1 MVQRRLLISAAA
13 VFTAATLPWLAAGTA
28 TAQPAAWPQRPIRLV
43 VPFPPGGSADFLGR
57 LVAEKITVATGW
69 TVIVENRAGAAGNI
83 GLDAVAR
90 APADGYTFGIGQ
102 TANMAINPSL
112 YAKMPF
118 DPLKDLVPIAL
129 VASQP
134 MVVTVKADSP
144 FRTMAD
150 LVAAAK
156 KRPDPMRVAFAGN
169 GTVGHLAIELLERR
183 AGITLLNVPY
193 KGAGPAVNDLRAG
206 RWSRAQDGLELQ
218 GRTLGLVGFG
228 AVGRRV
234 AAVAM
239 AMGMRVVAFDPS
251 RPAAPDALHGV
262 RILPTLDAVVESA
275 DVLSLH
281 VPLNAATRGFI
292 DADRIARMRPGAIL
306 INTARGEVVDEP
318 ALIAALRSGHLR
330 AAGLDTMS
338 VEPLPAGHPL
348 LSLPNVV
355 LTPHVGGSTPAALDA
370 MALGAARTVLDFLKR
385 RTLDP
390 AVCINASRLPPSFL
404 ENSQ

>member
-1 MVQRRLLISAAA
+1 MAAPAFTVFVTAPALAAPGVECLEDAGCRVLYLPADSDDAA
-13 VFTAATLPWLAAGTA
+13 VGRVLATEPVDAVISRTVPLTAADMAACGTLRIVCKHGVGVPNIDVEAASRQGIPVCVTPGANAQSVCEMTLGLMFA
-28 TAQPAAWPQRPIRLV
+28 TARRIAWM
-43 VPFPPGGSADFLGR
+43 D
-57 LVAEKITVATGW
+57 AE
-69 TVIVENRAGAAGNI
+69 
-83 GLDAVAR
+83 
-90 APADGYTFGIGQ
+90 
-102 TANMAINPSL
+102 
-112 YAKMPF
+112 
-118 DPLKDLVPIAL
+118 
-129 VASQP
+129 
-134 MVVTVKADSP
+134 
-144 FRTMAD
+144 
-150 LVAAAK
+150 
-156 KRPDPMRVAFAGN
+156 
-169 GTVGHLAIELLERR
+169 
-183 AGITLLNVPY
+183 
-193 KGAGPAVNDLRAG
+193 LRAG

-262 RILPTLDAVVESA
+262 RMLPTLDAVVESA

-292 DADRIARMRPGAIL
+292 DADRLARMRPGAIL

-370 MALGAARTVLDFLKR
+370 MALGAARTVLDFLQR

-390 AVCINASRLPPSFL
+390 VVCINASRLPPSFL

>member
-1 MVQRRLLISAAA
+1 MVRRRLLISAAA
-13 VFTAATLPWLAAGTA
+13 AFSAASLPWIAAGTA
-28 TAQPAAWPQRPIRLV
+28 SAQAAAWPQRPIRLV

-57 LVAEKITVATGW
+57 LVAEKITVQTGW
-69 TVIVENRAGAAGNI
+69 VVIVENRAGAAGNI

-134 MVVTVKADSP
+134 MVVTVKTDSP
-144 FRTMAD
+144 FKTMAD

-206 RWSRAQDGLELQ
+206 HVDFYIGNSVSVLGQVKGGSLRALAVTSPARLPALADVPTVAESGFPDFDAQTWSG
-218 GRTLGLVGFG
+218 
-228 AVGRRV
+228 
-234 AAVAM
+234 
-239 AMGMRVVAFDPS
+239 VVAPVGTPPVILERMYAEVS
-251 RPAAPDALHGV
+251 KVLARP
-262 RILPTLDAVVESA
+262 
-275 DVLSLH
+275 DVLEKFANEGST
-281 VPLNAATRGFI
+281 AATGRSSKQF
-292 DADRIARMRPGAIL
+292 A
-306 INTARGEVVDEP
+306 E
-318 ALIAALRSGHLR
+318 LIAKEHKTWGDVVRQANIQ
-330 AAGLDTMS
+330 LD
-338 VEPLPAGHPL
+338 
-348 LSLPNVV
+348 
-355 LTPHVGGSTPAALDA
+355 
-370 MALGAARTVLDFLKR
+370 
-385 RTLDP
+385 
-390 AVCINASRLPPSFL
+390 
-404 ENSQ
+404 

>member
-13 VFTAATLPWLAAGTA
+13 AFSAASLPWIAAGSA
-28 TAQPAAWPQRPIRLV
+28 SAQPAAWPQRPIRLV

-57 LVAEKITVATGW
+57 LVAEKITVQTGW
-69 TVIVENRAGAAGNI
+69 VVIVENRAGAAGNI

-90 APADGYTFGIGQ
+90 APADGYTFGVGQ

-134 MVVTVKADSP
+134 MVVTVKTDSP
-144 FRTMAD
+144 FKTMAD

-206 RWSRAQDGLELQ
+206 HVDFYIGNSVSVLGQVKGGSLRALAVTSPARLPALANVPTVAESGFPDFDAQTWSGVIAPVGTPPAILERMYAEISKVLARPDVLEKFANEGSTAAT
-218 GRTLGLVGFG
+218 GRTSKQF
-228 AVGRRV
+228 A
-234 AAVAM
+234 
-239 AMGMRVVAFDPS
+239 
-251 RPAAPDALHGV
+251 
-262 RILPTLDAVVESA
+262 E
-275 DVLSLH
+275 
-281 VPLNAATRGFI
+281 
-292 DADRIARMRPGAIL
+292 
-306 INTARGEVVDEP
+306 
-318 ALIAALRSGHLR
+318 LIAKEHKTWGDVVRQANIQ
-330 AAGLDTMS
+330 LD
-338 VEPLPAGHPL
+338 
-348 LSLPNVV
+348 
-355 LTPHVGGSTPAALDA
+355 
-370 MALGAARTVLDFLKR
+370 
-385 RTLDP
+385 
-390 AVCINASRLPPSFL
+390 
-404 ENSQ
+404 